1 MQKEIIEVKL
11 YMIGLGKMGYRLAE
25 NMRDN
30 GHQVVGYDVN
40 EEVVAKF
47 KEEKF
52 EVIESIEEL
61 KNIQE
66 KKVIWVMLPA
76 GKITN
81 STLKKIKDVVDK

>member
-52 EVIESIEEL
+52 EVI
-61 KNIQE
+61 
-66 KKVIWVMLPA
+66 
-76 GKITN
+76 
-81 STLKKIKDVVDK
+81 

>member
-1 MQKEIIEVKL
+1 
-11 YMIGLGKMGYRLAE
+11 MIGLGKMGYRLAE

-40 EEVVAKF
+40 EEVVAIF

-66 KKVIWVMLPA
+66 KVAQIYED
-76 GKITN
+76 GK
-81 STLKKIKDVVDK
+81 LKEFKNGE